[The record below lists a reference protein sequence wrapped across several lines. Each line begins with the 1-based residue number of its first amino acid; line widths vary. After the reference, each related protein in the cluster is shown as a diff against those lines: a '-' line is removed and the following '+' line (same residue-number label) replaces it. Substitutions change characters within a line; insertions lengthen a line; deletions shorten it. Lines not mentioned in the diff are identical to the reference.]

1 MELGSILQF
10 LDKKS
15 ILVTGGAGFLAK
27 IFVEKVLRSQ
37 PNVKKLY
44 LLLRAPDS
52 NSANQRLQNEV
63 IGKDLFG
70 VLKQKMGANF
80 NSFISEKVTVV
91 AGDIAYENLGIK
103 DPNLKEEIL
112 RDIDVIVNLAATVN
126 FDERYDVSLYLNTFG
141 AKHVLDFAKK
151 CSSLKVLVQVST
163 AYVSGERAG
172 LILEEPY
179 HLGDT
184 LNGTPGL
191 DIEAEERLVQQK
203 LNELRAEGASEDKI
217 KLTMKDM
224 GIERARM
231 YGWPTV
237 YVFTKAMGE
246 MILLHYKEDIP
257 LVIIRPT
264 IITSTYKEPFP
275 GWTEG
280 MRTIDS
286 LLVGYGK
293 GRLTFLPSNPK
304 SVADVVSSCY
314 RFFFSV
320 CVEYALPSTIWEI
333 DEQIPADM
341 VVNAI
346 IVSMMAHANQQ
357 SSEVPIYQVGSS
369 VRNPMTYTLLHEF
382 AHRYFTKHPWINKEG
397 KPVIVG
403 KVKVLGSMASFRR
416 YISIYYLLPL
426 KCLELAN
433 TAFCQ
438 YFRGM
443 YSKLHRKIS
452 FVLRLIDIYQPY
464 WFFKGIYDDMNTEKL
479 RIVARE
485 SEVVEMD
492 MFYFDPKVI
501 NWEDYFMNT
510 HCPGI
515 VKYIFK

>member
-1 MELGSILQF
+1 MHTFLPHDQQMELGSILQF

-63 IGKDLFG
+63 IGKDLFK

-80 NSFISEKVTVV
+80 SSFISEKVTVV
-91 AGDIAYENLGIK
+91 AGDITYENLGIK
-103 DPNLKEEIL
+103 DPNLKEEML
-112 RDIDVIVNLAATVN
+112 RDIDVIVNLAAIVN

-151 CSSLKVLVQVST
+151 CSSLEVLVQVST

-191 DIEAEERLVQQK
+191 DIETEERLVQQK

-257 LVIIRPT
+257 LVIVRPT
-264 IITSTYKEPFP
+264 IITSTCKEPFP

-280 MRTIDS
+280 IRTIDS

-293 GRLTFLPSNPK
+293 GRLTFFPSNPK
-304 SVADVVSSCY
+304 SVVDV
-314 RFFFSV
+314 
-320 CVEYALPSTIWEI
+320 
-333 DEQIPADM
+333 IPADM

-346 IVSMMAHANQQ
+346 IVSMMAHANQR
-357 SSEVPIYQVGSS
+357 SSEAPIYQVGSS
-369 VRNPMTYTLLHEF
+369 IRNPMTYTLLQEV

-426 KCLELAN
+426 KGLELAN

-452 FVLRLIDIYQPY
+452 FVQRLIDIYQPY
-464 WFFKGIYDDMNTEKL
+464 LFFKGIYDDMNTEKL

-485 SEVVEMD
+485 SKVVEMD